1 MSKILV
7 IDDEF
12 DITKVL
18 KKRLSSAGFE
28 AIIAMDGYQGTEFA
42 YKELPDLIILD
53 LMLPAGGGLSVLKNL
68 KRSVKTRDIPIVV
81 LTAMHDEKYKK
92 DVLGE
97 GVDAYLEKP
106 YDIEKLVEVINSLL
120 NKRQGI

>member
-7 IDDEF
+7 IDDEV

-18 KKRLSSAGFE
+18 KKRLSTAGFDV
-28 AIIAMDGYQGTEFA
+28 IIAMDGYQGTEFA

-68 KRSVKTRDIPIVV
+68 KLSVKTNDIPIVV
-81 LTAMHDEKYKK
+81 LTAMRDEKYKK
-92 DVLGE
+92 DILNT
-97 GVDAYLEKP
+97 GVEAYLEKP
-106 YDIEKLVEVINSLL
+106 FDAEKLIAVIRDLL
-120 NKRQGI
+120 GKKKEE